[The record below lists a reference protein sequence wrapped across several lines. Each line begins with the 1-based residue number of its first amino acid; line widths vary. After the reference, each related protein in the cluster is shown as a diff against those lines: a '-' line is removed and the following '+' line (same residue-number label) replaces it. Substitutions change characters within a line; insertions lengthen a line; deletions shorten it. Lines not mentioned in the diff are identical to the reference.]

1 MKTLMKAKGKAP
13 AKAPV
18 APNREVDDQISS
30 GEDESLRNPYQNIET
45 ENQAIVDDY
54 DYDSD
59 REVRVN

>member
-1 MKTLMKAKGKAP
+1 MKTLMKAKGKPP

-30 GEDESLRNPYQNIET
+30 GEDGSPRNPYQNIDT
-45 ENQAIVDDY
+45 ENQAIVGDY

-59 REVRVN
+59 